1 MKHSKTYWRAVK
13 ALSAV
18 NLVMVWMILWGLLL
32 LGLQSV

>member
-1 MKHSKTYWRAVK
+1 MKHSKAYWVAVK

-18 NLVMVWMILWGLLL
+18 NLVMAWMIIWGIVL